1 MSAIKHEECV
11 LGVGKFVLNTD
22 EIHKQ
27 IYIELEGIFSEED
40 GLLSMQS
47 YQQLVNPLDPSE
59 YELRID
65 CTKLNVTAPDVVPLL
80 ESCFIMFKND
90 GFTKVVLTLEY
101 NPILKMQLARLGRK
115 AGLENLV
122 IQSAV
127 EA

>member
-1 MSAIKHEECV
+1 M
-11 LGVGKFVLNTD
+11 GKFVLNTD